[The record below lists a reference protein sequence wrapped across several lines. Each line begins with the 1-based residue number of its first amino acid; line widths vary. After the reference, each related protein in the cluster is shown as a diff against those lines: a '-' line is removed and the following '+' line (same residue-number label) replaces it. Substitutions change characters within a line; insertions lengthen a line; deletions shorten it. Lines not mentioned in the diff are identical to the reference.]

1 MTLGIN
7 HSKKSD
13 LLMPKAKNKKATKK
27 AKSTPQSESLLKKEI
42 FSEQQAAF
50 YKKHPHA
57 KTLISILIL
66 LFLVLMSLYLNEYGN
81 AWISELRLFFVSQGA
96 TQAAF

>member
-42 FSEQQAAF
+42 F
-50 YKKHPHA
+50 
-57 KTLISILIL
+57 
-66 LFLVLMSLYLNEYGN
+66 
-81 AWISELRLFFVSQGA
+81 
-96 TQAAF
+96 